1 MGVFVCA
8 TGHEVLVAEEMQLLE
23 EYIIQIVC
31 ISRGAYMRASGL
43 SPSKASKRGNIRRS
57 KHCL

>member
-31 ISRGAYMRASGL
+31 MSRVAYMRESGL
-43 SPSKASKRGNIRRS
+43 SPSKASERGNIRRS
-57 KHCL
+57 